1 MPNVLPDTHLPL
13 GGVTVVEWDTGA
25 QAQFAG
31 RLLAQLG
38 ADVVLAEPQGGS
50 ATRRRPPILDGP
62 QGPVSATFAFLN
74 DDKSVVMPGVA
85 ELDALVSRATIVL
98 TGASAWAA
106 DAGRLAAPVV
116 VVDSLYGLEPD
127 MARALQ
133 PTSPLTRYS
142 AGGDGFF
149 LPTSKDPS
157 LRPTVPG
164 QRIGDYI
171 AGTGLALAAL
181 DGLQRH
187 RGSGKRQHVDFAE
200 QAYHVTMNK
209 MFVSQ
214 SSYYGAA
221 LDRFTHTYP
230 FGGNLPCRDGYIA
243 MLVLEEHQWHGLCEM
258 VGHPEWRAD
267 PLYVDGVSRRKNGAE
282 VDRAVRAWCAE
293 RTTTDVI
300 AAGRRTGVPIGLLS
314 TPRDVLGHPR
324 LRERRFIETRKTS
337 LGAVDTV
344 GLPFGPQFLAPDR
357 ADERPAAEPPAP
369 QRENAVP
376 AAADGRTGALKVL
389 DMTWAGAGPIIT
401 WFLASTG
408 AEVAKVEHP
417 SRPDLL
423 RRANRT
429 YGWAEDDDLDGSPA
443 FNEMNAGKK
452 SVVIDL
458 RTQAG
463 RATALRLA
471 AEADIVCESM
481 RPGRVEALGLGY
493 EAVRAVNPSV
503 IYCSLS
509 ATGRSKGVDAG
520 LPGYAPVFW
529 AEGGGAWLSGWP
541 EAAPDYVRSPVD
553 MHAGAFATV
562 GILAALDR
570 RRATGAGGYIDLS
583 AIEAVSS
590 TIGDVLLAVAAGA
603 LEPVRQGND
612 DPPAEI
618 NDVFPCRGSQQWI
631 AVSVQDADQR
641 KSLAAELGFD
651 AGALDGAA
659 PAVVRERIAAATV
672 DRDAEDLA
680 RDLMA
685 VGVAASRVNSLLQL
699 LADPGL
705 VARGYWQ
712 DLEHPVLGVQRLSR
726 LPWKVAGGDPVVRG
740 RAPLLDEDTDDVLG
754 SWLGVPE
761 AELQTLRASG
771 AVGGRQGDP
780 VPPVDEVT

>member
-1 MPNVLPDTHLPL
+1 MPPDLNGRHNMPHAVNDPHAPL
-13 GGVTVVEWDTGA
+13 RGVTVLELDTGT

-31 RLLAQLG
+31 RIFAQLG
-38 ADVVLAEPQGGS
+38 AEVVLAEPRGGS
-50 ATRRRPPILDGP
+50 ALRRRPPFIDGP
-62 QGPVSATFAFLN
+62 DGPVSALFAFLN
-74 DDKSVVMPGVA
+74 DDKAVVTLEPDGLD
-85 ELDALVSRATIVL
+85 ELIGRATIVL
-98 TGASAWAA
+98 TEASTWAV
-106 DAGRLAAPVV
+106 DKGRIDAPVV
-116 VVDSLYGLEPD
+116 VVDSLYGLQPD
-127 MARALQ
+127 VSRALA
-133 PTSPLTRYS
+133 PSSPLTRYC
-142 AGGDGFF
+142 AGGDGYF

-164 QRIGDYI
+164 QRIGDHI
-171 AGTGLALAAL
+171 AGTGLAVAAL
-181 DGLQRH
+181 DGLQRY
-187 RGSGKRQHVDFAE
+187 RSSGERQRVDFAE

-214 SSYYGAA
+214 SSYYNAA

-243 MLVLEEHQWHGLCEM
+243 MLVLEEHQWRGLCEM
-258 VGHPEWRAD
+258 VGHPEWRVD
-267 PLYVDGVSRRKNGAE
+267 PLYADGVSRRKNGDE
-282 VDRAVRAWCAE
+282 IDRAVRAWCAD

-300 AAGRRTGVPIGLLS
+300 AAGRLNGVPIGLVS
-314 TPRDVLGHPR
+314 TPHDVLGNAR
-324 LRERRFIETRKTS
+324 LRARRFIETRTTS
-337 LGAVDTV
+337 LGEVATV
-344 GLPFGPQFLAPDR
+344 GLPFGPQYLTS
-357 ADERPAAEPPAP
+357 
-369 QRENAVP
+369 VP
-376 AAADGRTGALKVL
+376 GAGDVRTGPEAADVRTGPLKVL

-458 RTQAG
+458 RTSSG
-463 RATALRLA
+463 RAMALRLA
-471 AEADIVCESM
+471 AAADVVCESM

-503 IYCSLS
+503 VYCSLS
-509 ATGRSKGVDAG
+509 ATGRSDGVDTG
-520 LPGYAPVFW
+520 MPGYAPVFW
-529 AEGGGAWLSGWP
+529 AEGGGAWLTGWP
-541 EAAPDYVRSPVD
+541 EASPDYVRSPVD

-562 GILAALDR
+562 GVLAALHR
-570 RRATGAGGYIDLS
+570 RHATGVGGYIDLS

-603 LEPVRQGND
+603 PEPSRQGND
-612 DPPAEI
+612 DPLAKI

-631 AVSVQDADQR
+631 AISVLDPDQR
-641 KSLAAELGFD
+641 TSLAAELGI
-651 AGALDGAA
+651 DGAA
-659 PAVVRERIAAATV
+659 LDDDAPGVVRERIAEATV
-672 DRDAEDLA
+672 DRDADDLA
-680 RDLMA
+680 QELQA
-685 VGVAASRVNSLLQL
+685 AGIAASRVNSLQQL

-705 VARGYWQ
+705 LARGYWA

-726 LPWKVAGGDPVVRG
+726 LPWKVTGGDPVVRG

-754 SWLGVPE
+754 SWLGVLE
-761 AELQTLRASG
+761 GELSALRAAG
-771 AVGGRQGDP
+771 AIGGRQDSVQP
-780 VPPVDEVT
+780 SVSPA

>member
-1 MPNVLPDTHLPL
+1 MPQTFPAHVPPL
-13 GGVTVVEWDTGA
+13 RGVTVVEWDTGA

-38 ADVVLAEPQGGS
+38 AEVVLAEPRGGS
-50 ATRRRPPILDGP
+50 ATRRCPPIIDGP
-62 QGPVSATFAFLN
+62 GGPVSATFAFLN
-74 DDKSVVMPGVA
+74 ADKSVVAPETE
-85 ELDALVSRATIVL
+85 ELDVLLHRATIVL
-98 TGASAWAA
+98 TGASTWAGEA
-106 DAGRLAAPVV
+106 ALLSAPVV

-127 MARALQ
+127 ASRAVE
-133 PTSPLTRYS
+133 PTSPLTRYA
-142 AGGDGFF
+142 AGGDSYF

-157 LRPTVPG
+157 LRPTIPG
-164 QRIGDYI
+164 QRIGDYM

-187 RGSGKRQHVDFAE
+187 RVSGQQHRVDFAE

-214 SSYYGAA
+214 SSYYGTA

-258 VGHPEWRAD
+258 VGHPEWRSN
-267 PLYVDGVSRRKNGAE
+267 PLYADGVSRRRKGEE
-282 VDRAVRAWCAE
+282 VDRVVRVWCAE
-293 RTTTDVI
+293 RTTTEVI
-300 AAGRRTGVPIGLLS
+300 AAGRRNGVPIGLVS
-314 TPRDVLGHPR
+314 TPRDVLEHPR
-324 LRERRFIETRKTS
+324 LRERRFIETRTS
-337 LGAVDTV
+337 AVGEVDTV
-344 GLPFGPQFLAPDR
+344 GLPFGPQFLTPELLTELPSEQHPATVPV
-357 ADERPAAEPPAP
+357 AAAE
-369 QRENAVP
+369 
-376 AAADGRTGALKVL
+376 RTTPLRVL

-458 RTQAG
+458 RTEDG

-471 AEADIVCESM
+471 AQADVVCESM

-493 EAVRAVNPSV
+493 ESVRAVNPSV

-509 ATGRSKGVDAG
+509 ATGRSKSVDAG

-529 AEGGGAWLSGWP
+529 AEGGGAWLTGWP
-541 EAAPDYVRSPVD
+541 EASPDYVRSPVD
-553 MHAGAFATV
+553 MHAGAFAAV
-562 GILAALDR
+562 GILAALNR
-570 RRATGAGGYIDLS
+570 RRVTGTGGYIDLS

-590 TIGDVLLAVAAGA
+590 MIGDVLLAVAAGA
-603 LEPVRQGND
+603 PEPARQGNI
-612 DPPAEI
+612 DPLTDI
-618 NDVFPCRGSQQWI
+618 NDVFPCRGLNQWI
-631 AVSVQDADQR
+631 AISVLGADQR
-641 KSLAAELGFD
+641 TSLGAELGLD
-651 AGALDGAA
+651 AGALDDGGRD
-659 PAVVRERIAAATV
+659 VVRQRIAAVTA
-672 DRDAEDLA
+672 DRDADDLA
-680 RDLMA
+680 RNLMTA
-685 VGVAASRVNSLLQL
+685 GVAASRVNSLRQL
-699 LADPGL
+699 LEDPGL
-705 VARGYWQ
+705 LARGYWA

-726 LPWKVAGGDPVVRG
+726 LPWKITGGDPDVRG
-740 RAPLLDEDTDDVLG
+740 RAPLMDEDTDGVLS
-754 SWLGVPE
+754 SWLGVSE
-761 AELQTLRASG
+761 AELQALRESG
-771 AVGGRQGDP
+771 AIGGRHAP
-780 VPPVDEVT
+780 VPSAGAST